1 MLAHGVSLEHGIP
14 EENHAIQRSFSNMS
28 DIQKQNTV
36 ESTRL
41 LKLES
46 TDTQHII
53 EHVRALSKNKAEL
66 SAEESARRYM
76 DFEQKQP
83 PEDLDTGAKEKVD
96 FKIKHGAP
104 VTFATS
110 ERSIHSRPSDKELRA
125 LAPHQNQITFN

>member
-1 MLAHGVSLEHGIP
+1 MLAHGVSLEHGTP
-14 EENHAIQRSFSNMS
+14 EENHAIRRSFSNMS
-28 DIQKQNTV
+28 DIQKQITTV

-41 LKLES
+41 LKLETS
-46 TDTQHII
+46 DTQHII
-53 EHVRALSKNKAEL
+53 EHVRALTKNKAEL

-83 PEDLDTGAKEKVD
+83 PEDLDIETKEKMD

-110 ERSIHSRPSDKELRA
+110 ERSIHSRPSDKELKA
-125 LAPHQNQITFN
+125 FAPH